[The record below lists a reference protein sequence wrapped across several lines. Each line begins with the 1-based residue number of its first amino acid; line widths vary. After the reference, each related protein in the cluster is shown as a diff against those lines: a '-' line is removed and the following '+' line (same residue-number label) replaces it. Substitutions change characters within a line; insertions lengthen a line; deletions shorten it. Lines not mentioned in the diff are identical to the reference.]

1 MKMRHLALLLAIV
14 IAACAIGFSGYHLK
28 TQILAPLEL
37 TDYLDKSIFE
47 LPFLA
52 YVDDELMFYIEYAD
66 EFLREETEPEEPTD
80 PEEPTTIPETK
91 PSVTLPTEPECPTT
105 QPEGTDP
112 TQTPPS
118 HTETTVPVT
127 NQTTAPQPT
136 QPKPTEPKPS
146 AEPTFDF
153 PDDRVDD
160 SWYDNVLF
168 IGNSRMNGLAHYARA
183 GNAHYF
189 AKDAMTFVSVFK
201 KELSDKDNFKNKT
214 LEQLLTEHQYD
225 KIVVVFG
232 FNEAGAGGYKWFS
245 TRFDQF
251 MQKIRQWQPEAKIIL
266 NGIMPVTRELIAS
279 RGDAGSCWKP
289 ENLRKLNNLFKSYAN
304 GTDVFYIDCTPY
316 FGDEEGYM
324 FDSITNDGIHPK
336 VKYYKV
342 WRDWMSYA
350 FSTLGI

>member
-1 MKMRHLALLLAIV
+1 MKMRHIALLLAIV
-14 IAACAIGFSGYHLK
+14 IAACAIGLSGYRLK
-28 TQILAPLEL
+28 TQVLAPLEL
-37 TDYLDKSIFE
+37 TEYLEKSVFE

-52 YVDDELMFYIEYAD
+52 YTDDELMFFIEFA
-66 EFLREETEPEEPTD
+66 EELMAEISE
-80 PEEPTTIPETK
+80 
-91 PSVTLPTEPECPTT
+91 PTEPEWPEEDTEPTEDTIEQPTT
-105 QPEGTDP
+105 QPDVPTTQPNDP
-112 TQTPPS
+112 
-118 HTETTVPVT
+118 TTVPA
-127 NQTTAPQPT
+127 APTDELTQPT
-136 QPKPTEPKPS
+136 VTETVQTEPKPTDPKPS
-146 AEPTFDF
+146 KEPLFDF
-153 PDDRVDD
+153 PADRVDD

-201 KELSDKDNFKNKT
+201 KELSDKDNFQNKT
-214 LEQLLTEHQYD
+214 LEQLLSEHQYD

-232 FNEAGAGGYKWFS
+232 FNEAGAGGFKWFS

-251 MQKIRQWQPEAKIIL
+251 MQKIRQWQPNAKIIL

-279 RGDAGSCWKP
+279 RGEAGSCWEP
-289 ENLRKLNNLFKSYAN
+289 EYLRKLNGLFQSYAN
-304 GTDVFYIDCTPY
+304 GVDVFYIDCTPY

>member
-1 MKMRHLALLLAIV
+1 MKLRHIALLLAIV
-14 IAACAIGFSGYHLK
+14 LTACVVGFSGYQLK
-28 TQILAPLEL
+28 NEILIPLGMTE
-37 TDYLDKSIFE
+37 YLDKSIFE

-52 YVDDELMFYIEYAD
+52 RVDDELMFYIEFAD
-66 EFLREETEPEEPTD
+66 ELLTEPTQPEEEAPTTLPETEPPVTTLPETVPPVTEPEATGA
-80 PEEPTTIPETK
+80 TQTIPTVTVPPTADTQQTTVPAPTETK
-91 PSVTLPTEPECPTT
+91 PTE
-105 QPEGTDP
+105 
-112 TQTPPS
+112 
-118 HTETTVPVT
+118 VR
-127 NQTTAPQPT
+127 
-136 QPKPTEPKPS
+136 PS
-146 AEPTFDF
+146 AEPSFDF
-153 PDDRVDD
+153 PADRVDD

-189 AKDAMTFVSVFK
+189 AKDAMTFISVFK
-201 KELSDKDNFKNKT
+201 KELSDKDNFQNKT
-214 LEQLLTEHQYD
+214 LEQLLSENQYD

-232 FNEAGAGGYKWFS
+232 FNEAGAGGFKWFS

-279 RGDAGSCWKP
+279 RGEAGACWEPK
-289 ENLRKLNNLFKSYAN
+289 NLKKLNDFFKSYAN